1 MKKVLFLLLIA
12 ASCSSVNAQIM
23 FKTEYFGTSA
33 YRMMEGE
40 TDEKVGDT
48 VKGRPQSIKGDQYP
62 LVYEVG

>member
-40 TDEKVGDT
+40 TDEKVGDS
-48 VKGRPQSIKGDQYP
+48 KGSAAVYQGGGSISP
-62 LVYEVG
+62 CL